1 MRFWSYYPV
10 WFIDLTGSVLMII
23 LSLLCLKTS
32 YKLYK
37 REQDN
42 ALANH
47 LLWFCMA
54 IFAFS
59 ASRSIGHIIRHILY
73 FLGYSHW
80 WKNLSPISGSIN
92 TITFVVIASV
102 TLFFHRMQNIMGRMI
117 KDRQKIEQASL
128 ELLKIN
134 RDTGTVVSE
143 RTRAEMALR
152 VAHEIRNPVT
162 VIAGLLR
169 RIATNAPECSPQKD
183 TLQKIITQAEKLES
197 LVQDFET
204 MRPELEK
211 IITVLD
217 INQIMEE
224 SVEVVLPDAN
234 RKNIDLLSEPAHSHL
249 VFRGNKDLVKIA
261 VIHILHNAI
270 DACTSDDKIKI
281 TTTLD
286 KKGIIVKIEDTG
298 PGIPK
303 EILEHVFEPFYT
315 TIRGKTGL
323 GLAYVRQIIAEHK
336 GDVAIKSVEGSGTSV
351 EITIPTHLGE
361 LKR

>member
-10 WFIDLTGSVLMII
+10 WFIDLTGSILMII
-23 LSLLCLKTS
+23 LSLLCLKTA
-32 YKLYK
+32 YHLYK
-37 REQDN
+37 REPDN
-42 ALANH
+42 ALSNH

-59 ASRSIGHIIRHILY
+59 ASRAIGHIIRHILY
-73 FLGYSHW
+73 FSGYSHW

-92 TITFVVIASV
+92 TITFVIIASV

-117 KDRQKIEQASL
+117 NDRQKIERSSL

-134 RDTGTVVSE
+134 RDTGAVVSE

-152 VAHEIRNPVT
+152 VAHEIRNPVV
-162 VIAGLLR
+162 VIVGLLR
-169 RIATNAPECSPQKD
+169 GIATHAQECSPYKD
-183 TLQKIITQAEKLES
+183 TLQKIITQAEKLET

-217 INQIMEE
+217 INQIMDE
-224 SVEVVLPDAN
+224 SIEVVLPDAE
-234 RKNIDLLSEPAHSHL
+234 RKKIGLLFEPTQANL
-249 VFRGNKDLVKIA
+249 VFQGNKDLLKIA
-261 VIHILHNAI
+261 VIHIFHNAI
-270 DACTSDDKIKI
+270 NACKSGDSIHASTA
-281 TTTLD
+281 LG
-286 KKGIIVKIEDTG
+286 KKGIMAKIEDTG

-323 GLAYVRQIIAEHK
+323 GLAYVRQIIKEHK
-336 GDVAIKSVEGSGTSV
+336 GEVAIKSVEGSGTSV
-351 EITIPTHLGE
+351 EITLPTHLGE
-361 LKR
+361 LDR